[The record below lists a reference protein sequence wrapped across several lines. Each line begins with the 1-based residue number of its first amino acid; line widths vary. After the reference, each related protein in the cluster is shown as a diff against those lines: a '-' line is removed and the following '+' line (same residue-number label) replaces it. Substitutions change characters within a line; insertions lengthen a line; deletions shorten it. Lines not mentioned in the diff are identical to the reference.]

1 VSERRRP
8 EDFLELVER
17 SRRGRLKLY
26 IGFAAGVGKTYRM
39 LEEAHALSRRGV
51 DVVIGL
57 VETHGRSETAAL
69 IPGLEVV
76 PRRQVAYRG
85 ITIEEMDTGAI
96 LARKPQVVIVD
107 EIAHSNAPGSRNVKR
122 YQDVYELLDAGINVI
137 GAFNIQHLE
146 SLKDIVEDATDIRVR
161 ESVPDT
167 FLQQADQLV
176 NLDLAV
182 EDLLERMRAGKIYA
196 ADKVVHSLESF
207 FKEDKLSALRELA
220 LREVAESLGRA
231 AIGQAAAGE
240 PARRAASQRVMVCI
254 SSLSSRTAALLRRG
268 ARLAGRLSTDWYA
281 VWVET
286 PREAPDR
293 IDASAQRLLHGNIE
307 MARTLGAEVVR
318 LHGRDRVTALLD
330 FARSHA
336 VGHIVVGRGRSA
348 LWRRL
353 AGRDF
358 VQRMVLEADDFDLHV
373 VGTRDGEGE
382 EP

>member
-1 VSERRRP
+1 
-8 EDFLELVER
+8 
-17 SRRGRLKLY
+17 
-26 IGFAAGVGKTYRM
+26 
-39 LEEAHALSRRGV
+39 
-51 DVVIGL
+51 
-57 VETHGRSETAAL
+57 
-69 IPGLEVV
+69 
-76 PRRQVAYRG
+76 
-85 ITIEEMDTGAI
+85 
-96 LARKPQVVIVD
+96 VD

-146 SLKDIVEDATDIRVR
+146 SLKDIVEQATEIRVR

-167 FLQQADQLV
+167 FLQQADQVV

-196 ADKVVHSLESF
+196 EDKVAHSLASF
-207 FKEDKLSALRELA
+207 FKEEKLSALRELA

-231 AIGQAAAGE
+231 TLQAAAGE

-254 SSLSSRTAALLRRG
+254 SSLSPRTAALLRRG
-268 ARLAGRLSTDWYA
+268 ARLAGRLSTDWYV

-293 IDASAQRLLHGNIE
+293 IDASAQRLLHKNTE

-318 LHGRDRVTALLD
+318 LQGRDRVTALLD

-336 VGHIVVGRGRSA
+336 VGHIVIGRGRSP
-348 LWRRL
+348 LWRNLLR
-353 AGRDF
+353 RDF
-358 VQRMVLEADDFDLHV
+358 VQRMVYEADDFDLHV
-373 VGTRDGEGE
+373 VGSRDGEGE
-382 EP
+382 P